1 MNKNKTQLTDDN
13 LLRLPDNNTQEISPE
28 DVRSQIQDVIDSVPV
43 FKTGGL
49 LFETEVGYA
58 GTFRPTSPE
67 AFATVDMIKG
77 TSEDNPITELYLQS
91 PDLTVWKITID
102 NSGIIQQESI

>member
-13 LLRLPDNNTQEISPE
+13 ELRIPDNNTQEVSPE
-28 DVRSQIQDVIDSVPV
+28 DVRLMIQDLIDSMPV

-49 LFETEVGYA
+49 LFETEVGYKDA
-58 GTFRPTSPE
+58 YRPTSSG

-77 TSEDNPITELYLQS
+77 DTSDNPLTELYLQS
-91 PDLTVWKITID
+91 PDLTIWKITID